1 MYLNILFLIFIFLYV
16 IITDI
21 NFLIFL
27 YVIINVLILIISLEG
42 LISNTYILY
51 LK

>member
-16 IITDI
+16 ISTDI

-27 YVIINVLILIISLEG
+27 YVIINILILIISLER
-42 LISNTYILY
+42 LISNRYILY